1 MKNRLLKNIEKLD
14 LIQEL
19 KLGDDESITFSNDF
33 VKKIKEICQELEYQ
47 PEIFPNFR
55 GNIQLEYEEENGKYL
70 EIEITPNMKMN
81 IFKIDEDGTEHE
93 CENIDC
99 SIENIIQ
106 EVDWF
111 FQ

>member
-1 MKNRLLKNIEKLD
+1 MENKLLKNIEKLD

-19 KLGDDESITFSNDF
+19 KLGEDENITFSNDF
-33 VKKIKEICQELEYQ
+33 IQKIKKICQELEYQ
-47 PEIFPNFR
+47 PEIFPNYH
-55 GNIQLEYEEENGKYL
+55 GNIQLEYEENEKYL
-70 EIEITPNMKMN
+70 EFEIMPSMKMSV
-81 IFKIDEDGTEHE
+81 FKIDRDETEYE

-99 SIENIIQ
+99 TIENIIQ

>member
-1 MKNRLLKNIEKLD
+1 MENKLLKNIEKLA

-19 KLGDDESITFSNDF
+19 KLGDDENITFSNDF
-33 VKKIKEICQELEYQ
+33 IHKIKKICQDLEYQ
-47 PEIFPNFR
+47 PEIFPNYH
-55 GNIQLEYEEENGKYL
+55 GNIQLEYEENEKYL
-70 EIEITPNMKMN
+70 EFEIMPTMKMN

-93 CENIDC
+93 NNNIDC
-99 SIENIIQ
+99 TIENIIQ